1 LPEHVIERLPD
12 GKFNQDDARLKYLA
26 WLRDP
31 ARRSARSQADADFVR
46 AKTQLLELRVG
57 ERRGTLI
64 PKERVDANC
73 TRRDRDDQ
81 SRGLGAPCTQDLRI
95 RAAIDAVVRQVR
107 TEMAIA
113 ANKWP
118 MNDDEPPLH
127 AGT

>member
-1 LPEHVIERLPD
+1 MLAQDGANAASGSLLSLHPCLPHISGSPGSGLPPLPEHVIERLPD

-81 SRGLGAPCTQDLRI
+81 SRGLGST
-95 RAAIDAVVRQVR
+95 
-107 TEMAIA
+107 
-113 ANKWP
+113 
-118 MNDDEPPLH
+118 LH
-127 AGT
+127 ARPQN